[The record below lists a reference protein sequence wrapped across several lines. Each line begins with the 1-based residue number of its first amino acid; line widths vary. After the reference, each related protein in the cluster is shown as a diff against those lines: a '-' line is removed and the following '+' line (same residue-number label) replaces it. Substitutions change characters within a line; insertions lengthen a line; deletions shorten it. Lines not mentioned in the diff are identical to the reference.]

1 MDHDIECLGVS
12 PEILPQDGRVTI
24 QGQGLIFCTTEIFF
38 VAKRE
43 GAKKN
48 GQADRKIVVFYDT
61 PN

>member
-38 VAKRE
+38 VAKRGRGNSQKDGFRDWGE
-43 GAKKN
+43 MDILPK
-48 GQADRKIVVFYDT
+48 
-61 PN
+61 